1 MYFLQNLKVKYKL
14 LSLISLAVLGMV
26 IMSSVAISSINKIKH
41 DTEVVVDDYQYS
53 AILLEGMLRTQNSL
67 EYNLLELI
75 TVSQNEVANK
85 EGIIDNIEKDL
96 KKYDSLLKEYD
107 DGFNLSKQE
116 DELFQKMKKSLPSY
130 KDTYKKLFEKAKATN
145 EPQW

>member
-26 IMSSVAISSINKIKH
+26 IMSYVAIQSINKIKQN
-41 DTEVVVDDYQYS
+41 TEVVVDDYQYS
-53 AILLEGMLRTQNSL
+53 TILLEGMLRTQNSL

-75 TVSQNEVANK
+75 TTSQNEGTNK
-85 EGIIDNIEKDL
+85 EEIIDNIEKDL

-116 DELFQKMKKSLPSY
+116 DELFQEMKKSLPIY
-130 KDTYKKLFEKAKATN
+130 MGTYKNCLKRRR
-145 EPQW
+145 

>member
-14 LSLISLAVLGMV
+14 LALISLAVLGMV
-26 IMSSVAISSINKIKH
+26 IMSSVAINSINKIKH

-75 TVSQNEVANK
+75 TASQNEVANK

-130 KDTYKKLFEKAKATN
+130 KDTYKKII
-145 EPQW
+145 